1 MEQPWSKTFAKL
13 PKERQNQI
21 IETAIADFAQFGY
34 NGTSIN
40 KLAAR
45 AGISIG
51 ALYSYFP
58 SKEALFLT
66 VIHRGYE
73 VLESLFYGL
82 DIEGLELRE
91 IFRLLIRSA
100 ITYSRMHSSLTQ
112 IYLDM
117 STQALSHLSPR
128 LAEILERQSLD
139 FYRSILEGARDS
151 GQLDSSLDIDSAAYV
166 LDTILMSLQQ
176 AFASSYYGER
186 LKIYQGPDV
195 IKKPGDFIE
204 HMTELLMRMC
214 SPVA

>member
-100 ITYSRMHSSLTQ
+100 ITYSMGCIHR
-112 IYLDM
+112 
-117 STQALSHLSPR
+117 
-128 LAEILERQSLD
+128 
-139 FYRSILEGARDS
+139 
-151 GQLDSSLDIDSAAYV
+151 
-166 LDTILMSLQQ
+166 
-176 AFASSYYGER
+176 
-186 LKIYQGPDV
+186 
-195 IKKPGDFIE
+195 
-204 HMTELLMRMC
+204 
-214 SPVA
+214 